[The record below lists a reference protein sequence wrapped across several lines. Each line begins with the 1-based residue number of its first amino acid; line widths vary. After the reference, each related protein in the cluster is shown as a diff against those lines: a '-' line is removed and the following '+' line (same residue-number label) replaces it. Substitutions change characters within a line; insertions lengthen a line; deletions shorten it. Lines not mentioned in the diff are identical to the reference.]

1 MACFL
6 LRLIARVTKLSTLTI
21 RKLPEEAH
29 QALKVLTVRA
39 GRSTEAEVRSIIE
52 AAVMPTINF
61 ADAMLAIGQSF
72 GGLEVEFTRKR
83 SVIRSA
89 SFE

>member
-1 MACFL
+1 MDKA
-6 LRLIARVTKLSTLTI
+6 AKLSTLTI
-21 RKLPEEAH
+21 RKLPEEVH
-29 QALKVLTVRA
+29 QALKVRAAHA

-83 SVIRSA
+83 STIRSA